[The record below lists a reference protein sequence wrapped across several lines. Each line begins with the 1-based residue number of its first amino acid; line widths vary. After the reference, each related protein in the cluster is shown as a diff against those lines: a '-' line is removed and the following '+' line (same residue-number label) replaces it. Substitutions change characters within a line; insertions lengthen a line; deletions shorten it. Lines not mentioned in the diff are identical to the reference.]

1 MSELLIPEL
10 FIPELLIPEYWLTG
24 LGSWGVS
31 YLLHST
37 VILGVVLLLTH
48 FGNFIS
54 ESRKDVLLKMGLVA
68 GILTASLQFVQSSNG
83 AFVRTIVVDVA
94 PLPSKIGNQLSSESR
109 IISTK
114 NLIMVVPEQMAAAPL
129 SQSGQRF
136 TINWLNGLLAF
147 WLGGCVF
154 FALRFVW
161 LWQSFKR
168 TIGKRTVL
176 EHQPTIDLCCQLKEK
191 IGINRQIDLTQSD
204 QITSPM
210 AIGLSQICIPH
221 GLWLEVDEE
230 QLKAIIAHELA
241 HLSRIDPIWLFFW
254 HLMSIVFFF
263 QPFNKLTQLS
273 FQSRAEFLADATA
286 VRQTKDPVAMVNS
299 LMSAAKLAS
308 RGSFSS
314 LTSHLLGRNATI
326 VERSRLLLAEKLV
339 ETKSSVSFI
348 LIAAT
353 VIVVASSLLLPSIS
367 LASREIGVDMAEQVK
382 LTPANSQ
389 PWETYKNSTL
399 RFQTNLNYRESIAGK
414 QIILQTRRVNFSHDL
429 DGIAALGPFGELRFI
444 SRSIY
449 GTRSL
454 VISADWRG
462 EAVYQFKSGD
472 ELIFDQQAATQ
483 FIRQLLDEGLGKS
496 DVFKRKMLKMYIDPL
511 PNTKKIS
518 SYQLALK
525 DLNRSLVNQNGY
537 YSTGDL
543 VVVKAMLDSPEVFVD
558 VEQEAKSQQRFF
570 NAMAHSG
577 AYMASVND
585 FGYLSISHKQQNNVQ
600 VATRYNL
607 NNARLLDLFVKAT
620 GQTYVAG
627 DSEKALVKFL
637 VRLHFD
643 VPPDGI
649 KWLEE

>member
-1 MSELLIPEL
+1 MIPEL
-10 FIPELLIPEYWLTG
+10 FIPEYWLTG

-48 FGNFIS
+48 FGTFIS

-83 AFVRTIVVDVA
+83 AFVSTIVVDVA
-94 PLPSKIGNQLSSESR
+94 PVLTKTDNQVSSESR

-114 NLIMVVPEQMAAAPL
+114 NLIMVVPEQMAAAPA
-129 SQSGQRF
+129 SQGGQRF
-136 TINWLNGLLAF
+136 TINWLNGLLAC
-147 WLGGCVF
+147 WLAGCVF

-176 EHQPTIDLCCQLKEK
+176 EHQPTIDLCRRLKDK
-191 IGINRQIDLTQSD
+191 MGINRQIVLTQSD
-204 QITSPM
+204 QITSGM

-230 QLKAIIAHELA
+230 QLTAIIAHELA

-339 ETKSSVSFI
+339 KTKTSVSFI

-353 VIVVASSLLLPSIS
+353 VIVVASALLLPSIS
-367 LASREIGVDMAEQVK
+367 LASREVGVDMAEQIK

-389 PWETYKNSTL
+389 PWGTYQNTTL

-414 QIILQTRRVNFSHDL
+414 QIILQSRRVNFAHDL
-429 DGIAALGPFGELRFI
+429 DGIARLGPFGELRFI

-462 EAVYQFKSGD
+462 DAVYQFKAGD
-472 ELIFDQQAATQ
+472 ELIFDQQAAND
-483 FIRQLLDEGLGKS
+483 FIRQLLDEGLGHS

-511 PNTKKIS
+511 PTTKKVS
-518 SYQLALK
+518 SYQLALE
-525 DLNRSLVNQNGY
+525 DLNRALVNQNGY
-537 YSTGDL
+537 YSSGDL
-543 VVVKAMLDSPEVFVD
+543 VVVRAMLDSPQVFVD
-558 VEQEAKSQQRFF
+558 AEQEAKSQQRFF

-620 GQTYVAG
+620 GLTYVVG

>member
-1 MSELLIPEL
+1 MSALLTPDL
-10 FIPELLIPEYWLTG
+10 FIPEYWLTG
-24 LGSWGVS
+24 LGSWAVS

-48 FGNFIS
+48 FGKLIS

-83 AFVRTIVVDVA
+83 TFVSTIVVDVA
-94 PLPSKIGNQLSSESR
+94 PVPGKADNQLSSESR

-114 NLIMVVPEQMAAAPL
+114 NLIMVVPEQMAAAPA
-129 SQSGQRF
+129 SQNGQRF
-136 TINWLNGLLAF
+136 TINWLNGLLVF
-147 WLGGCVF
+147 WLAGSVF
-154 FALRFVW
+154 FAVRFVW

-176 EHQPTIDLCCQLKEK
+176 EHQPTIDLCCRLKEK
-191 IGINRQIDLTQSD
+191 MGINRQIELTQSD

-230 QLKAIIAHELA
+230 QLTAIIAHELA

-339 ETKSSVSFI
+339 KTKTSVSFI

-353 VIVVASSLLLPSIS
+353 VIVVASALLLPSIS
-367 LASREIGVDMAEQVK
+367 LASREVGVDMAEQIK
-382 LTPANSQ
+382 LTPENSQ
-389 PWETYKNSTL
+389 PWGTYKNTTL

-414 QIILQTRRVNFSHDL
+414 QIILQTRRVHFAHDL
-429 DGIAALGPFGELRFI
+429 DGIARLGPFGELRFI

-462 EAVYQFKSGD
+462 DAVYQFKAGD
-472 ELIFDQQAATQ
+472 EQIFDQRAAND
-483 FIRQLLDEGLGKS
+483 FIRQLLDEGLGQS

-511 PNTKKIS
+511 PTTKKVS
-518 SYQLALK
+518 SYQLALE
-525 DLNRSLVNQNGY
+525 DLNRALVNQNGY
-537 YSTGDL
+537 YSAGDL
-543 VVVKAMLDSPEVFVD
+543 VVVRAMLDAPRVFVD

-607 NNARLLDLFVKAT
+607 NNARLLELFVKAT
-620 GQTYVAG
+620 GLTYVAG